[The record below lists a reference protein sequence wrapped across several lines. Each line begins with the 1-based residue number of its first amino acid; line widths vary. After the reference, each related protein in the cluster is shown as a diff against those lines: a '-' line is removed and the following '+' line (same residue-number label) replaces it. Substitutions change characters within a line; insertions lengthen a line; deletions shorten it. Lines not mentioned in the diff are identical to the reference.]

1 MAELGSNNAKI
12 FVILVVP
19 WKIASNCGEMLIL
32 EKENI
37 PLSCTKESNQNNQNP
52 LLFDVYLNFVSRDSF
67 WQEGC
72 RSRGNLHEKVVVLR
86 TQGKS

>member
-1 MAELGSNNAKI
+1 
-12 FVILVVP
+12 
-19 WKIASNCGEMLIL
+19 MLIL

-67 WQEGC
+67 GQEGY
-72 RSRGNLHEKVVVLR
+72 RSRATSMRKLLSYAHKENHKTIGVISESGPN
-86 TQGKS
+86 